1 MTKDAMI
8 AATALHKTFRLV
20 RALDGLEFTA
30 RDGEVTALVGP
41 NGAGKTTTMRILY
54 TVMRPDSGAA
64 TIDGFDSVTQ
74 RRAVQRRIGAL
85 SDSRGL
91 YPRLTAREHIRY
103 FGRLHGMNGKAL
115 ERRIDGLIETLD
127 MGEFAERRAKG
138 FSKGQSLKVALARAL
153 VHDPRNLV
161 LDEPTSGLDIAS
173 SRAVR
178 ALITRIRNEGR
189 CVLFCSHI
197 MQEVTAICDRLVVIA
212 KGRAVA
218 QGTPDELRR
227 KTGTDDLEE
236 AFLALTGGAGAG

>member
-1 MTKDAMI
+1 MI
-8 AATALHKTFRLV
+8 AVNALHKTFRLV
-20 RALDGLEFTA
+20 RALDGLQFTA

-153 VHDPRNLV
+153 VHDPRNLI

-173 SRAVR
+173 SRAVC